1 MPRQKNKMLKK
12 VCIYLDM
19 EAIEKAKLA
28 AIKKGFDPDL
38 AGNTSALLR
47 YLVEDFTRKSGK

>member
-12 VCIYLDM
+12 VCLFLDM
-19 EAIEKAKLA
+19 DAIAKAKLA
-28 AIKKGFDPDL
+28 AIKNGFDPDL

-47 YLVEDFTRKSGK
+47 YLIADFTAKSGK

>member
-19 EAIEKAKLA
+19 EAIAKAKDA

-47 YLVEDFTRKSGK
+47 YLIADFTAKSGK

>member
-19 EAIEKAKLA
+19 EAIAKAKVA

-47 YLVEDFTRKSGK
+47 YLIADFTVKSGK

>member
-1 MPRQKNKMLKK
+1 MLKK

-19 EAIEKAKLA
+19 EAIAKAKVA
-28 AIKKGFDPDL
+28 AIKKGLEPNL
-38 AGNTSALLR
+38 AGHTSALLR

>member
-19 EAIEKAKLA
+19 DAIAKAKIA